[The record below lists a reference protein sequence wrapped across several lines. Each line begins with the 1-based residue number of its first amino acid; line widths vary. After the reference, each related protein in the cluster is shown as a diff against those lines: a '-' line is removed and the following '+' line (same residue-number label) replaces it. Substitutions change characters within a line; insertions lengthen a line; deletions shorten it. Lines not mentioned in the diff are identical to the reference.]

1 MICLVTDRRVFA
13 GDASDDEAGVE
24 RLLAVI
30 EACAGAGVDL
40 VQIRETG
47 LTDRR
52 LLALVEEALVRTRG
66 TGARVVVNDRAD
78 VALAAGA
85 AGVHLKDDA
94 RDAAR
99 IRGMGPPDWLLG
111 RSVHDVATARAAALS
126 GVDYLVAGTV
136 YASESKPGR
145 EPLGLDGLRAIV
157 VAAAPCPVLAIGG
170 VGARNARAVAKTGA
184 AGVAGIRLFRTDRL
198 GDMLATLRGAF

>member
-1 MICLVTDRRVFA
+1 MVCLVTDRRVFA
-13 GDASDDEAGVE
+13 GDAHDDEAAVE

-78 VALAAGA
+78 IALAAGA
-85 AGVHLKDDA
+85 AGVHLKDDR

-99 IRGMGPPDWLLG
+99 IRGMGPSGWLVG
-111 RSVHDVATARAAALS
+111 RSVHDVATARAAASS
-126 GVDYLVAGTV
+126 GVDYLAAGTV

-157 VAAAPCPVLAIGG
+157 VAAAPCPVIALGG
-170 VGARNARAVAKTGA
+170 VGAGDVRAVAKTGA
-184 AGVAGIRLFRTDRL
+184 AGVAGIRVFRTDRV
-198 GDMLATLRGAF
+198 DDTVAALRGAF